1 METFVTIIV
10 TFMLFGLIA
19 FITVI
24 NAISKILGNG
34 AWKTIG
40 GGVVGFLIAKFLE
53 KRNVDVN
60 KWKNDINN
68 WKNN

>member
-1 METFVTIIV
+1 METFVTIV
-10 TFMLFGLIA
+10 FTLMLFSLIA
-19 FITVI
+19 FVTVV
-24 NAISKILGNG
+24 NAIAKILGNG

>member
-1 METFVTIIV
+1 MGTFGTIIL
-10 TFMLFGLIA
+10 TIMLFGLIA
-19 FITVI
+19 FVTVV
-24 NAISKILGNG
+24 NAITKILGNG

-53 KRNVDVN
+53 KRNVDIN

>member
-1 METFVTIIV
+1 METFGTIIL

-53 KRNVDVN
+53 KRNIDIN
-60 KWKNDINN
+60 KWKNN
-68 WKNN
+68 

>member
-1 METFVTIIV
+1 METFVTLIFTV
-10 TFMLFGLIA
+10 MLFSLIA
-19 FITVI
+19 FITVVS
-24 NAISKILGNG
+24 AITKILGNG

-53 KRNVDVN
+53 KRNVDIN

>member
-1 METFVTIIV
+1 METFGTIIL

-24 NAISKILGNG
+24 NAIAKILGNG

-53 KRNVDVN
+53 KRNIDIN
-60 KWKNDINN
+60 KWKNN
-68 WKNN
+68 

>member
-1 METFVTIIV
+1 METFGAIIL

-19 FITVI
+19 FITVV

-34 AWKTIG
+34 AWKTVG

-53 KRNVDVN
+53 KRNIDIN
-60 KWKNDINN
+60 KWKNN
-68 WKNN
+68 

>member
-1 METFVTIIV
+1 METFVTIIF
-10 TFMLFGLIA
+10 TIMLFSLIA
-19 FITVI
+19 FITVV

-53 KRNVDVN
+53 KRNVDIN

>member
-1 METFVTIIV
+1 METFVTIIL

-53 KRNVDVN
+53 KRNIDTN

>member
-1 METFVTIIV
+1 MESFVTIII
-10 TFMLFGLIA
+10 TLMLFALIA
-19 FITVI
+19 FVTVV

-53 KRNVDVN
+53 KRNIDIN
-60 KWKNDINN
+60 KWKNN
-68 WKNN
+68 

>member
-1 METFVTIIV
+1 METFVTIIL

-24 NAISKILGNG
+24 NAITKILGNG

-40 GGVVGFLIAKFLE
+40 GGVVGFLVAKFLE
-53 KRNVDVN
+53 KRNVDIN
-60 KWKNDINN
+60 KWTTDINN

>member
-1 METFVTIIV
+1 METFGTIVLTI
-10 TFMLFGLIA
+10 MLFGLIA

-24 NAISKILGNG
+24 NAIAKILGNG

-53 KRNVDVN
+53 KRDIDIN
-60 KWKNDINN
+60 KWKNNR
-68 WKNN
+68 

>member
-1 METFVTIIV
+1 METFGAIIL

-19 FITVI
+19 FVTVI

-53 KRNVDVN
+53 KRNVDIN
-60 KWKNDINN
+60 KWKNN
-68 WKNN
+68 

>member
-1 METFVTIIV
+1 METFVTLIL

-24 NAISKILGNG
+24 NAITKILGNG

-40 GGVVGFLIAKFLE
+40 GGIVGFLVAKFLE
-53 KRNVDVN
+53 KRNIDFN
-60 KWKNDINN
+60 Q

>member
-1 METFVTIIV
+1 MGTFGTIIL
-10 TFMLFGLIA
+10 TLMLFGLIA

-24 NAISKILGNG
+24 NAITKILGNG
-34 AWKTIG
+34 AWKALG

-53 KRNVDVN
+53 KRNVDIN